1 MPVPRRNQ
9 PHADK
14 RCRGPAGRPEP
25 GVREPRTGA
34 AGGRCPPAVRERVE
48 PRGAECVAVSF
59 QPRSTAPSTA
69 PHPSNFREATHVLP
83 LLRLLKTLAGPIGPH
98 RQEPSCPCVTHWR
111 VWPNDLDAF
120 GHMNNGRYQV
130 IMDLGR
136 IDFLRRCHL
145 LRGVVR
151 NRWAVPVGEAH
162 MAYRKPLRP
171 LQRYTLHTRLLHWD
185 ARWFYFRQEFF
196 GAADAQRPV
205 ATGHVKTLFV
215 GRTGA
220 VPTTTVVRELAGREL
235 AVPAL
240 PAEARALF
248 RVAAVGEAG
257 EVGEVAEAARA

>member
-1 MPVPRRNQ
+1 MGAVRPRRAIAWNLVG
-9 PHADK
+9 
-14 RCRGPAGRPEP
+14 RVRRGLVRLPFNRHFNRPLTRP
-25 GVREPRTGA
+25 LT
-34 AGGRCPPAVRERVE
+34 
-48 PRGAECVAVSF
+48 
-59 QPRSTAPSTA
+59 
-69 PHPSNFREATHVLP
+69 HHFREATHVLP

-98 RQEPSCPCVTHWR
+98 RQEPSSPCVTHWR
-111 VWPNDLDAF
+111 VWPNDIDAF

-185 ARWFYFRQEFF
+185 ARWFYFRQDFF
-196 GAADAQRPV
+196 GAADAERPV

-248 RVAAVGEAG
+248 RVVEAGEAG